1 MLREAVANAPRPQPG
16 ADSGVARALRAG
28 GPQAD
33 ARHPVRPNPATR
45 PFGVPVRNSR
55 LLLLLL
61 LGVSAGAQAAG
72 TFTVLPAPGVRVTK
86 MSPNGQYLVGTYF
99 GEDGSTVGYIWRAS
113 DQSSHVLT
121 EMNNVLGV
129 NNLGVV
135 AGSVPVDGGSLFGGL
150 DLGATGTIGMPPTLL
165 TAPLE
170 ANANGYDIADDGTV
184 VGLSFDVGYTQDHTK
199 AFVWT
204 PSQGMQVLATT
215 NPYTYSRANA
225 ISSDGSVIVGW
236 NDGDFGRAGVI
247 WRNRVPFDVQDEVG
261 GRVGE
266 ATTVSGNGRF
276 VGGGFYLDPL
286 GNYGAWRWSEKSG
299 VRVIPN
305 MEYVFAIS
313 DDGKTAIGSSS
324 FFEGR
329 VSRIWRQGVGTVD
342 LAQYLVDNAVT
353 GVPADFYLVG
363 GFTALSADGR
373 RMAGWGY
380 DGQFAVQSFVIDVV
394 EERILGDSFEDRFQP
409 PPPPE
414 E

>member
-1 MLREAVANAPRPQPG
+1 MRRRPGRAQNRESPRAPPR
-16 ADSGVARALRAG
+16 R
-28 GPQAD
+28 GPQMD
-33 ARHPVRPNPATR
+33 APHPSRLNPATR
-45 PFGVPVRNSR
+45 PSGVPVRNSR
-55 LLLLLL
+55 LIPLLLLSL
-61 LGVSAGAQAAG
+61 SVSVQAAG

-86 MSPNGQYLVGTYF
+86 MSPNGEYVVGTYF

-121 EMNNVLGV
+121 EMNNVIGV

-135 AGSVPVDGGSLFGGL
+135 SGSVPVNGGALFGGL
-150 DLGATGTIGMPPTLL
+150 DLGATATIGMAPMQL

-170 ANANGYDIADDGTV
+170 ENSNGYDIADDGTV
-184 VGLSFDVGYTQDHTK
+184 VGLSFDVGYSQDRTK

-215 NPYTYSRANA
+215 SPFTYSRANA
-225 ISSDGSVIVGW
+225 ISSDGRVIAGW
-236 NDGDFGRAGVI
+236 NDNDFGRSGVI
-247 WRNRVPFDVQDEVG
+247 WRNRVPMDVQDDVG

-266 ATTVSGNGRF
+266 ATAVSGNGRF
-276 VGGGFYLDPL
+276 VAGGFYTDPL
-286 GNYGAWRWSEKSG
+286 GNYGAWRWSEKGG

-305 MEYVFAIS
+305 MEYAFAIS
-313 DDGKTAIGSSS
+313 DDGRTAVGSSS

-329 VSRIWRQGVGTVD
+329 VARIWRHGVGTVD
-342 LAQYLVDNAVT
+342 LAQYLADNAVT
-353 GVPADFYLVG
+353 GVPEGFLLVG
-363 GFTALSADGR
+363 GFSALSADGK

-380 DGQFAVQSFVIDVV
+380 DATFAVQSFVIDVV
-394 EERILGDSFEDRFQP
+394 EERILGDSFEDRFPP

>member
-1 MLREAVANAPRPQPG
+1 M
-16 ADSGVARALRAG
+16 
-28 GPQAD
+28 
-33 ARHPVRPNPATR
+33 
-45 PFGVPVRNSR
+45 RNSR
-55 LLLLLL
+55 LLFLLL
-61 LGVSAGAQAAG
+61 LGLSAGAQGAG

-86 MSPNGQYLVGTYF
+86 MSPNGQYLVGTFF
-99 GEDGSTVGYIWRAS
+99 GEDGSTVGYVWRAS
-113 DQSSHVLT
+113 DQSSHMLT

-135 AGSVPVDGGSLFGGL
+135 SGSVPVDGGVLFGGL
-150 DLGATGTIGMPPTLL
+150 DLGATGTIGMPPSLL

-184 VGLSFDVGYTQDHTK
+184 VGLSFDSAYSQDHTK
-199 AFVWT
+199 AFVWS

-215 NPYTYSRANA
+215 NPFAYSRANA
-225 ISSDGSVIVGW
+225 ISSDGSVIAGW
-236 NDGDFGRAGVI
+236 NDGEFGRAGVI

-276 VGGGFYLDPL
+276 VGGGFYTDPL

-313 DDGKTAIGSSS
+313 DDGRTAVGSSS

-329 VSRIWRQGVGTVD
+329 VARIWRRGVGTVD
-342 LAQYLVDNAVT
+342 LAQYLVDNAVA

-363 GFTALSADGR
+363 GFSALSADGK

-394 EERILGDSFEDRFQP
+394 EERILGDSFEDLFP
-409 PPPPE
+409 PPPPPDE

>member
-1 MLREAVANAPRPQPG
+1 
-16 ADSGVARALRAG
+16 
-28 GPQAD
+28 
-33 ARHPVRPNPATR
+33 VRT
-45 PFGVPVRNSR
+45 SR
-55 LLLLLL
+55 LLVFLLLAS
-61 LGVSAGAQAAG
+61 SAAVQAAG

-86 MSPNGQYLVGTYF
+86 MSPNGEYLVGTYF

-121 EMNNVLGV
+121 AMNNVIGV

-135 AGSVPVDGGSLFGGL
+135 SGSVPLDGGALFNGF
-150 DLGATGTIGMPPTLL
+150 DLGATGSIGAAPSLL

-170 ANANGYDIADDGTV
+170 TNSNGYDIADDGTV
-184 VGLSFDVGYTQDHTK
+184 VGLSFDVGYSQDRTK

-204 PSQGMQVLATT
+204 PAQGMQVLATN
-215 NPYTYSRANA
+215 NPSSYSRANA
-225 ISSDGSVIVGW
+225 ISSDGRLIAGW
-236 NDGDFGRAGVI
+236 NDNDFGRSGVI
-247 WRNRVPFDVQDEVG
+247 WRNRVPMDVQDEIG
-261 GRVGE
+261 NRVGE
-266 ATTVSGNGRF
+266 AVAVSGNGRF
-276 VGGGFYLDPL
+276 VAGGFYTDPL

-305 MEYVFAIS
+305 MEYAFAIS
-313 DDGKTAIGSSS
+313 DDGKTAVGSSS

-329 VSRIWRQGVGTVD
+329 TARIWRSGVGTVD

-353 GVPADFYLVG
+353 GVPEGFLLVG
-363 GFTALSADGR
+363 GFSAMSADGK

-380 DGQFAVQSFVIDVV
+380 DSNFAVQSFVIDVV